1 MSNLPQRWF
10 YALQLLPEN
19 MTKRIVTLELLSKM
33 NKSMHSWGGFFRPR
47 NTPVFGWHSPFN
59 SAMKT
64 RIIQYIVITGIAVNK
79 LLVKKVV
86 FLGMYSSAPC
96 FMKISRMMAGPI
108 MNMPV
113 AKRDQASWWGM
124 KKFLTVLSK
133 KTPPSTA
140 YKVKTIDILAISLN
154 TYSIHLPILS
164 RGNSCLTSLID
175 ISAGRRDCS
184 ESLLNWTATSD
195 I

>member
-1 MSNLPQRWF
+1 MSSLPQRWF

-19 MTKRIVTLELLSKM
+19 MTKRIVTLELLNKV
-33 NKSMHSWGGFFRPR
+33 NKSMHYWGGFFLPR
-47 NTPVFGWHSPFN
+47 NTPVLGWHSPFN

-64 RIIQYIVITGIAVNK
+64 RIMQYTVITGRAVNK

-96 FMKISRMMAGPI
+96 FMKISRTMAGPI
-108 MNMPV
+108 MKMPV
-113 AKRDQASWWGM
+113 AKRDHDSWWGM
-124 KKFLTVLSK
+124 TKFLTVLSK

-140 YKVKTIDILAISLN
+140 YKVKTIDILTISLN

-164 RGNSCLTSLID
+164 KGSNCLTSLMD

-184 ESLLNWTATSD
+184 DSLLNWTATSD